1 MTLVRAK
8 IKCLATYETDLD
20 VPDTEMKNLE
30 EYFLDHISE
39 TEINNLT
46 FYDDISRNFLLETHI
61 INEEM
66 DS

>member
-20 VPDTEMKNLE
+20 VPDAEMKNLE

-61 INEEM
+61 LNKEM